1 MSEVT
6 IPFRFHFKDKL
17 LDGTKVYTA
26 RSKCLGKPG
35 DTFTA
40 FGATFELLSVED
52 TSLYEVSLLWREEG
66 CASRED
72 FIQIWNEIHPR
83 TGYSDSRR
91 VYLHHFKKLTPTGG
105 R

>member
-17 LDGTKVYTA
+17 LDGTKQYTA
-26 RSKCLGKPG
+26 RSKALGERG
-35 DTFTA
+35 DTFSA
-40 FGATFELLSVED
+40 FGAVFELLSVKD
-52 TSLYEVSLLWREEG
+52 VSLYEVSLLWKEEG

-72 FIQIWNEIHPR
+72 FIQEWNEIHPR

-91 VYLHHFKKLTPTGG
+91 VYLHHFTRVCKP
-105 R
+105 